1 MKLTENKILVKVENE
16 KVSAGGIF
24 IPEVNKTV
32 GIVCGTVVSA
42 GPGRL
47 NPYTGVRVEN
57 NVKPGDRVIFNIGTA
72 LPVTV
77 TKKKGN
83 DFNSEKYFFTNDVEV
98 DCILDVDEI
107 I

>member
-1 MKLTENKILVKVENE
+1 MISSSSRIPSTSTSFVKKYFSEL
-16 KVSAGGIF
+16 KSLPF
-24 IPEVNKTV
+24 FL
-32 GIVCGTVVSA
+32 VSA

-98 DCILDVDEI
+98 DGILDEDEI